1 MDKQEYLKKLLVS
14 DYLGIGSIDVHC
26 DSYLDTLVEYNLG
39 HWNNML
45 SFLIEELIK
54 CAKWRTDYRH
64 SAKSAGNAAYKIL
77 TEINERLNEI
87 IENEQQSSVEDIIKL
102 KANAFDII
110 KEYAPDI
117 VMNNDFT
124 QEEMIT
130 VMEASHC

>member
-1 MDKQEYLKKLLVS
+1 MDKQEYLRKLLVS
-14 DYLGIGSIDVHC
+14 DLGIGSIDVHC

-39 HWNNML
+39 LWDNML

-64 SAKSAGNAAYKIL
+64 SAKRTGNAAYKIL
-77 TEINERLNEI
+77 IEINERLNEI
-87 IENEQQSSVEDIIKL
+87 IENEQQSSVEDVIKL

-117 VMNNDFT
+117 IMNNGFT